1 MTDQSKQRAIHCD
14 PHATRLCDILRHDR
28 VTVLGTAEGGIVQYA
43 DDSWALVYLDNGY
56 ELTCSLDQIRWAG
69 Q

>member
-1 MTDQSKQRAIHCD
+1 MQRSCGVCHCEHTAND
-14 PHATRLCDILRHDR
+14 GLGQILRHDR
-28 VTVLGTAEGGIVQYA
+28 VTVLGTGEGGIVQYA
-43 DDSWALVYLDNGY
+43 DDCFALVWLDNGY